1 MCKLLLDSAAT
12 TAINYD
18 FLILRN
24 IFFTIQKTSDSS
36 NVLNYE

>member
-1 MCKLLLDSAAT
+1 MCKLLLDSAAI
-12 TAINYD
+12 AVNYD
-18 FLILRN
+18 FFILRN

>member
-12 TAINYD
+12 AVNYD